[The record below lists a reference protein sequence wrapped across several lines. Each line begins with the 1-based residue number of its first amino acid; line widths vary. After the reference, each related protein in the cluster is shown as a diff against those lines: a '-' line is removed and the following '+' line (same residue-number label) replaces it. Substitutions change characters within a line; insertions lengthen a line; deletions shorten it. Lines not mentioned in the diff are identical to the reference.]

1 MNSVKWVKI
10 VVGADVTNY
19 RRIESNTRD
28 MARFGLFTQRRS
40 VWNHEQ
46 LVSEDYFEKATT
58 PYSESKSDYGFLYW
72 LQEINTSEM
81 GTISAFSAVGK
92 DQKIIMD
99 IPSLDLVIVRHGE
112 SAGSGFVLQLGQLVA
127 DAFADA
133 R

>member
-1 MNSVKWVKI
+1 M
-10 VVGADVTNY
+10 TNY